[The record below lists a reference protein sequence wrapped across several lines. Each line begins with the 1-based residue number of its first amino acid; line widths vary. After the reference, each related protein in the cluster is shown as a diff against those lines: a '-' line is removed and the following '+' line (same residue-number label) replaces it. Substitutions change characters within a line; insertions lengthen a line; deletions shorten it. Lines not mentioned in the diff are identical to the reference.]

1 MIKLYELTDYFLVL
15 HMNLIFYD
23 SAEIRNNLLPFTFTR
38 PVVLIRV
45 GILTISE
52 KWQRDLKLVPSFITE
67 PYLQS
72 KFSLEVANENIIVN
86 GAVCPDE
93 RLLDAISKL
102 KQGECL
108 IHEGLFLA
116 GKCDANT
123 VKAIDKDPSKINS
136 QFNLIDYKSSF
147 SSIRHLWD
155 IFLLNREEIVKDFNK
170 ITQGRT
176 SAPIADKYTRVYGE
190 ENIFIEEGASI
201 KSAILNAENGPIYIG
216 KNTEIMEGAIIRGAF
231 AVLEGSVIA
240 MGSKIRGDTT
250 VGPFSKIG
258 GEVSNAVI
266 FGYSNKGHE
275 GYLGN
280 SVLGEWCNLGA
291 DTNTSNLKNNYS
303 NVKVWSHA
311 KNEMVDT
318 GRQFCG
324 LMMGDFTRCGIN
336 TMFNTG
342 TVTGVGANI
351 FGGGFMPKFIPSFS
365 WCDSQ
370 SLTSYR
376 MEKFM
381 ETAEIILG
389 RRNKSLNNEEENILT
404 HIFEQ
409 TRKFRTWEI

>member
-1 MIKLYELTDYFLVL
+1 
-15 HMNLIFYD
+15 MNLIFYE

-38 PVVLIRV
+38 PVALIRV
-45 GILTISE
+45 GILTIAE
-52 KWQRDLKLVPSFITE
+52 KWQRDLKLEPSFITE
-67 PYLQS
+67 SYLQS
-72 KFSLEVANENIIVN
+72 KFSLEIADENIVVN

-93 RLLDAISKL
+93 SLLAAISQL
-102 KQGECL
+102 KQGACL
-108 IHEGLFLA
+108 IHEGHFLA
-116 GKCDANT
+116 GKCDAN
-123 VKAIDKDPSKINS
+123 VIDAIIDNPAGINS
-136 QFNLIDYKSSF
+136 HFDLIPYNHTFTLVS
-147 SSIRHLWD
+147 HLWD
-155 IFLLNREEIVKDFNK
+155 IFTFNREEIIKDFNK
-170 ITQGRT
+170 ITQGRS
-176 SAPIADKYTRVYGE
+176 SAPITDKYTRVYGE

-201 KSAILNAENGPIYIG
+201 KAAILNAENGPIYIG

-231 AVLEGSVIA
+231 AILEGSVIA

-258 GEVSNAVI
+258 GEVSNSVV

-311 KNEMVDT
+311 ENDMVDT
-318 GRQFCG
+318 GKQFCG

-370 SLTSYR
+370 TLISYR

-381 ETAEIILG
+381 ETTKIILG
-389 RRNKSLNNEEENILT
+389 RRNKILNNEDERILT

-409 TRKFRTWEI
+409 TRKFRTWET